1 MNLGLDGIFRP
12 GSFPGSAAFEKR
24 RVYLKISL
32 FDLWQPAGYPLR
44 LCMKIVV
51 CDPISPKGIALLQQ
65 RPEFQVTVLPKR
77 LAETELLSVVS
88 DAVAL
93 VVRSETKVTRKV
105 IESAP
110 KLRVVGRAGVG
121 VDNVDIQAATDHGT
135 VVMNTP
141 GGNTVTTA
149 ELTFAMLLSLA
160 RKVPQAHATMVAGK
174 WDRKLFQ
181 GTELAGK
188 TLGVLG
194 MGRIGTEVAK
204 RAIAFGMRV
213 IAYDPYLT
221 EDRARAIGAGF
232 ADSVDQVY
240 FAADFITVHMPVTSE
255 TRNMLNAAAFAKMK
269 PGVKIVNCAR
279 GEIIAGNDLI
289 AALDSGKVAGAA
301 LDVFAV
307 EPLPADHPF
316 RKHPNLI
323 LTPHLGAS
331 TEEAQEKCGI
341 EVAEVIAGYLLTG
354 EVRNAVNLPY
364 LDAKTY
370 EQVKPYLP
378 LGEALG
384 KLLAQLS
391 PSGADR
397 LYITY
402 GGHAQQLPNA
412 DPVTRSVLMG
422 FLSNGKLKDVNNV
435 NVRSA
440 AASVGLTVE
449 EKKSDEPVTFNEWVH
464 VQVFSG
470 QNKLISAG
478 GTFFGS
484 PNNPR
489 IVRLFSTP
497 VEIPISGTLL
507 MLNNKDR
514 PGIVGHLG
522 TLLAKYKVNIANMSL
537 SRDTAGGLALT
548 VLNLDSAPPAE
559 VLAELEKD
567 PDISNVKVIKL

>member
-1 MNLGLDGIFRP
+1 
-12 GSFPGSAAFEKR
+12 
-24 RVYLKISL
+24 
-32 FDLWQPAGYPLR
+32 
-44 LCMKIVV
+44 MKIII
-51 CDPISPKGIALLQQ
+51 CDPISPKGIALLQK
-65 RPEFQVTVLPKR
+65 RPEFQVVVLPKR
-77 LAETELLSVVS
+77 LPEAELIPLVA
-88 DAVAL
+88 DATAL
-93 VVRSETKVTRKV
+93 VVRSETKVTKA
-105 IESAP
+105 IIAAA
-110 KLRVVGRAGVG
+110 KQLRVVGRAGVG
-121 VDNVDIQAATDHGT
+121 VDNVDIDASTQNGV

-149 ELTFAMLLSLA
+149 ELTFTMLLSLA
-160 RKVPQAHATMVAGK
+160 RKVPQAAATMIAGK

-181 GTELAGK
+181 GVELQGK

-213 IAYDPYLT
+213 VAYDPYLT
-221 EDRARAIGAGF
+221 EDRAKAIGAEF
-232 ADSVDQVY
+232 APEVDNVY
-240 FAADFITVHMPVTSE
+240 READFITVHMPVTKE
-255 TRNMLNAAAFAKMK
+255 TKEMLNAAAFAKMK

-279 GEIIAGNDLI
+279 GEIISEADLI
-289 AALDSGKVAGAA
+289 AALESNKVAGAA

-307 EPLPADHPF
+307 EPLPADHPY
-316 RKHPNLI
+316 RKQPNLI

-364 LDAKTY
+364 LDAKTS

-391 PSGADR
+391 TGADK
-397 LYITY
+397 LHITY
-402 GGHAQQLPNA
+402 GGNA
-412 DPVTRSVLMG
+412 KNLTNIDPVTRAIIRG
-422 FLSNGKLKDVNNV
+422 FLSTSNLNDVNNV
-435 NVRSA
+435 NVRSVA
-440 AASVGLTVE
+440 QSIGITVE

-464 VQVFSG
+464 VQAFKG
-470 QNKLISAG
+470 AEKLISAG

-489 IVRLFSTP
+489 IVRLFSQS
-497 VEIPISGTLL
+497 VEIPVKGTLL
-507 MLNNKDR
+507 LLNNADK

-522 TLLAKYKVNIANMSL
+522 TLLGKHKVNIASMSL
-537 SRDTAGGLALT
+537 GRDQVGGKALT
-548 VLNLDSAPPAE
+548 VLSLDSAPPTALLE
-559 VLAELEKD
+559 ELKKD
-567 PDISNVKVIKL
+567 TDISNVKVVTL

>member
-1 MNLGLDGIFRP
+1 M
-12 GSFPGSAAFEKR
+12 
-24 RVYLKISL
+24 Y
-32 FDLWQPAGYPLR
+32 
-44 LCMKIVV
+44 MKIIV

-65 RPEFQVTVLPKR
+65 RPEFNVVVLPKR
-77 LAETELLSVVS
+77 LPEAELLPLVA
-88 DAVAL
+88 DATAL

-105 IESAP
+105 IEAA
-110 KLRVVGRAGVG
+110 KQLRVVGRAGVG
-121 VDNVDIQAATDHGT
+121 VDNVDIEAATQHGT

-149 ELTFAMLLSLA
+149 ELTFTMLLSLA
-160 RKVPQAHATMVAGK
+160 RKVPQAAATMVAGK

-181 GTELAGK
+181 GVELQGK

-221 EDRARAIGAGF
+221 EDRAKAIGAEF
-232 ADSVDQVY
+232 AGEVDHVY
-240 FAADFITVHMPVTSE
+240 READFITVHMPVTKE
-255 TRNMLNAAAFAKMK
+255 TKEMLNAAAFAKMK

-279 GEIIAGNDLI
+279 GEIIAEADLL
-289 AALDSGKVAGAA
+289 AALESNKVAGAA

-307 EPLPADHPF
+307 EPLPADHPY
-316 RKHPNLI
+316 RKQPNLI

-331 TEEAQEKCGI
+331 TNEAQEKCGI

-370 EQVKPYLP
+370 ELVKPYLP

-384 KLLAQLS
+384 KLLAQLTPAS
-391 PSGADR
+391 ADR
-397 LYITY
+397 LHLTY
-402 GGHAQQLPNA
+402 GGNARKLPNI
-412 DPVTRSVLMG
+412 DPVTRAVLRG
-422 FLSNGKLKDVNNV
+422 FLSTSNLKDVNNV
-435 NVRSA
+435 NVRSVA
-440 AASVGLTVE
+440 QSIGITVE
-449 EKKSDEPVTFNEWVH
+449 EKKSDEPVTFNEWLH
-464 VQVFSG
+464 VQVFSNG
-470 QNKLISAG
+470 KKLISAG

-489 IVRLFSTP
+489 IVRLFSQS
-497 VEIPISGTLL
+497 VEIPITGTLL
-507 MLNNKDR
+507 LLNNSDK

-522 TLLAKYKVNIANMSL
+522 TLLGRHKVNIASMSL
-537 SRDTAGGLALT
+537 GRDTAGGLALT
-548 VLNLDSAPPAE
+548 VLSLDSAPPQA
-559 VLAELEKD
+559 VLDELKKD
-567 PDISNVKVIKL
+567 HDISNVKVVSL

>member
-1 MNLGLDGIFRP
+1 
-12 GSFPGSAAFEKR
+12 
-24 RVYLKISL
+24 
-32 FDLWQPAGYPLR
+32 
-44 LCMKIVV
+44 MKIVV

-65 RPEFQVTVLPKR
+65 RPEFNVVVLPKR
-77 LAETELLSVVS
+77 LPEAELLPIVA
-88 DAVAL
+88 DATAL
-93 VVRSETKVTRKV
+93 VVRSETKVTKKV
-105 IESAP
+105 IEAA
-110 KLRVVGRAGVG
+110 KQLRVVGRAGVG
-121 VDNVDIQAATDHGT
+121 VDNVDIEAATQHGT

-149 ELTFAMLLSLA
+149 ELTFTMLLSLA
-160 RKVPQAHATMVAGK
+160 RKVPQAAATMIAGK

-181 GTELAGK
+181 GVELQGK
-188 TLGVLG
+188 TLGILG

-213 IAYDPYLT
+213 VAYDPYLT
-221 EDRARAIGAGF
+221 EDRAKAIGAEF
-232 ADSVDQVY
+232 APEGDYVY
-240 FAADFITVHMPVTSE
+240 READFITVHMPVTKE
-255 TRNMLNAAAFAKMK
+255 TKEMLNAAAFAKMK

-279 GEIIAGNDLI
+279 GEIVSETDLI
-289 AALDSGKVAGAA
+289 TALESGKVAGAA

-307 EPLPADHPF
+307 EPLPADHPY
-316 RKHPNLI
+316 RKQANLI

-384 KLLAQLS
+384 KLLAQLT
-391 PSGADR
+391 PATADR
-397 LYITY
+397 LHITY
-402 GGHAQQLPNA
+402 GGNARLLPNT
-412 DPVTRSVLMG
+412 DPVTRAVLRG
-422 FLSNGKLKDVNNV
+422 FMSTTNLKDVNNV
-435 NVRSA
+435 NVRSVA
-440 AASVGLTVE
+440 QSIGITVE

-464 VQVFSG
+464 VQIFSG
-470 QNKLISAG
+470 AKKLVSAG

-489 IVRLFSTP
+489 IVRLFSQP

-507 MLNNKDR
+507 LLNNKDR
-514 PGIVGHLG
+514 PGIVGYLG
-522 TLLAKYKVNIANMSL
+522 TLLGKHKVNIASMSL
-537 SRDTAGGLALT
+537 GRDTAGGSALT
-548 VLNLDSAPPAE
+548 VLSLDSAPSNAM
-559 VLAELEKD
+559 LDELQND
-567 PDISNVKVIKL
+567 PDISNVKVVKL

>member
-1 MNLGLDGIFRP
+1 
-12 GSFPGSAAFEKR
+12 
-24 RVYLKISL
+24 
-32 FDLWQPAGYPLR
+32 
-44 LCMKIVV
+44 MKIIV

-65 RPEFQVTVLPKR
+65 RPEFNVVVLPKR
-77 LAETELLSVVS
+77 LSEAELLPVVA
-88 DAVAL
+88 DATAL
-93 VVRSETKVTRKV
+93 VVRSETKVTKKV
-105 IESAP
+105 IEAA
-110 KLRVVGRAGVG
+110 KQLRVVGRAGVG
-121 VDNVDIQAATDHGT
+121 VDNVDIEAATQHGT

-149 ELTFAMLLSLA
+149 ELTFTMLLSLA

-181 GTELAGK
+181 GVELQGK

-204 RAIAFGMRV
+204 RALAFGMRV

-221 EDRARAIGAGF
+221 EERAKAIGAEF
-232 ADSVDQVY
+232 APEVDHVY
-240 FAADFITVHMPVTSE
+240 READFITVHMPVTKE
-255 TRNMLNAAAFAKMK
+255 TKEMLNAAAFAKMK
-269 PGVKIVNCAR
+269 PGVRIVNCAR
-279 GEIIAGNDLI
+279 GEIISETDLL
-289 AALDSGKVAGAA
+289 AALESNKVAGAA

-307 EPLPADHPF
+307 EPLAADHPY
-316 RKHPNLI
+316 RKQPNLI

-384 KLLAQLS
+384 KLLTQLT
-391 PSGADR
+391 PANADR
-397 LYITY
+397 LHITY
-402 GGHAQQLPNA
+402 GGHARQLPNI
-412 DPVTRSVLMG
+412 DPVSRAILRG
-422 FLSNGKLKDVNNV
+422 FLSTSNMKDINNI
-435 NVRSA
+435 NVRSVA
-440 AASVGLTVE
+440 QSIGLTVE
-449 EKKSDEPVTFNEWVH
+449 EKRSDEPVTFNEWVH
-464 VQVFSG
+464 VQVFG
-470 QNKLISAG
+470 GGKKLISAG

-489 IVRLFSTP
+489 IVRLYSQS
-497 VEIPISGTLL
+497 VEIPVTGTLL
-507 MLNNKDR
+507 LLNNSDK

-522 TLLAKYKVNIANMSL
+522 TLLGRNNVNIASMSL
-537 SRDTAGGLALT
+537 GRDTAGGMALT
-548 VLNLDSAPPAE
+548 VLSLDTVPSQA
-559 VLAELEKD
+559 VLDELKKD
-567 PDISNVKVIKL
+567 HDISNVKVVTL

>member
-1 MNLGLDGIFRP
+1 
-12 GSFPGSAAFEKR
+12 
-24 RVYLKISL
+24 
-32 FDLWQPAGYPLR
+32 
-44 LCMKIVV
+44 MKIVV

-77 LAETELLSVVS
+77 LTEAELLPIVS
-88 DAVAL
+88 DAAAL

-105 IESAP
+105 IEAAP

-149 ELTFAMLLSLA
+149 ELTFTMLLSLA

-181 GTELAGK
+181 GVELAGK
-188 TLGVLG
+188 TLGILG

-204 RAIAFGMRV
+204 RAIAFGMKV
-213 IAYDPYLT
+213 VAYDPYLT
-221 EDRARAIGAGF
+221 EDRARAIGAAF
-232 ADSVDQVY
+232 ADSLDQVY
-240 FAADFITVHMPVTSE
+240 FASDFITVHMPVTPE
-255 TRNMLNAAAFAKMK
+255 TRSMLNTAAFTKMK

-279 GEIIAGNDLI
+279 GEIIAENDLI
-289 AALDSGKVAGAA
+289 AALESGKVAGAA
-301 LDVFAV
+301 LDVFSV
-307 EPLPADHPF
+307 EPLAADHPF

-384 KLLAQLS
+384 KLVAQLS
-391 PSGADR
+391 PAGADR
-397 LYITY
+397 IYITY
-402 GGHAQQLPNA
+402 GGQAKELPNA

-464 VQVFSG
+464 VQLFSG
-470 QNKLISAG
+470 DKKLISAG

-514 PGIVGHLG
+514 PGIVGYLG

-548 VLNLDSAPPAE
+548 VLNLDSVPPE
-559 VLAELEKD
+559 DVLTELGKD
-567 PDISNVKVIKL
+567 ADISNVKVIKL

>member
-1 MNLGLDGIFRP
+1 
-12 GSFPGSAAFEKR
+12 
-24 RVYLKISL
+24 
-32 FDLWQPAGYPLR
+32 
-44 LCMKIVV
+44 MKIVV
-51 CDPISPKGIALLQQ
+51 CDPISTKGIALLQQ
-65 RPEFQVTVLPKR
+65 RPEFQVVVLPKR
-77 LAETELLSVVS
+77 LTEAELLPMVA

-105 IESAP
+105 IEAAP

-121 VDNVDIQAATDHGT
+121 VDNVDIEAATQHGT

-149 ELTFAMLLSLA
+149 ELSFAMLLSLA
-160 RKVPQAHATMVAGK
+160 RKVPQACASMTAGK

-181 GTELAGK
+181 GAELLGK

-194 MGRIGTEVAK
+194 MGRIGTEVSK
-204 RAIAFGMRV
+204 RALAFGMRV

-221 EDRARAIGAGF
+221 EDRAKAVGAEF
-232 ADSVDQVY
+232 ADSVDAVY
-240 FAADFITVHMPVTSE
+240 RAADFITVHMPVTPE
-255 TRNMLNAAAFAKMK
+255 TKHMLNAAAFAKMK
-269 PGVKIVNCAR
+269 PGVRLVNCAR
-279 GEIIAGNDLI
+279 GEIIVENDLI
-289 AALDSGKVAGAA
+289 AALESGKIAGAA
-301 LDVFAV
+301 LDVFAT

-316 RKHPNLI
+316 RKQPNLI

-384 KLLAQLS
+384 KLLAQLA
-391 PSGADR
+391 PANADR

-402 GGHAQQLPNA
+402 GGNARLLPNT
-412 DPVTRSVLMG
+412 DPVTRAILRG
-422 FLSNGKLKDVNNV
+422 FLTGSNLKDVNNV
-435 NVRSA
+435 NVRAA
-440 AASVGLTVE
+440 AASIGITVE

-464 VQVFSG
+464 VQVFSHG
-470 QNKLISAG
+470 QKLISAG

-489 IVRLFSTP
+489 IVRLYSAP
-497 VEIPISGTLL
+497 VEIPVSGTLL
-507 MLNNKDR
+507 LLNNKDR
-514 PGIVGHLG
+514 PGIVGYLG
-522 TLLAKYKVNIANMSL
+522 TLLGKHKVNIASMSL
-537 SRDTAGGLALT
+537 GRDTAGGRALT
-548 VLNLDSAPPAE
+548 VLNLDSVPPGP
-559 VLAELEKD
+559 LLDELQKD
-567 PDISNVKVIKL
+567 PDISNVKVVQL

>member
-1 MNLGLDGIFRP
+1 
-12 GSFPGSAAFEKR
+12 
-24 RVYLKISL
+24 
-32 FDLWQPAGYPLR
+32 
-44 LCMKIVV
+44 MKIVV

-65 RPEFQVTVLPKR
+65 RPEFQVVVLPKR
-77 LAETELLSVVS
+77 LPEAELLPLVA

-93 VVRSETKVTRKV
+93 VVRSETKVTKKI
-105 IESAP
+105 IEAAP
-110 KLRVVGRAGVG
+110 KLKVVGRAGVG
-121 VDNVDIQAATDHGT
+121 VDNVDIEAATQHGT

-141 GGNTVTTA
+141 GGNTITTA
-149 ELTFAMLLSLA
+149 ELTFTMILSLA
-160 RKVPQAHATMVAGK
+160 RKVPQAAATMIAGK

-181 GTELAGK
+181 GVELAGK

-221 EDRARAIGAGF
+221 EERAKAIGAEF
-232 ADSVDQVY
+232 AESLDNVY
-240 FAADFITVHMPVTSE
+240 READFITVHMPVTPE
-255 TRNMLNAAAFAKMK
+255 TKEMLNAAAFSKMK

-279 GEIIAGNDLI
+279 GEIISETDLI
-289 AALDSGKVAGAA
+289 AALESGKVAGAA

-307 EPLPADHPF
+307 EPLPADHPY
-316 RKHPNLI
+316 RKQPNLI

-378 LGEALG
+378 LGEVLG

-391 PSGADR
+391 PENADR
-397 LYITY
+397 IYITY
-402 GGHAQQLPNA
+402 GGHARQLPNI
-412 DPVTRSVLMG
+412 DPVTRAVLQG
-422 FLSNGKLKDVNNV
+422 FLANRNLKDLNNV
-435 NVRSA
+435 NVRTVAQSI
-440 AASVGLTVE
+440 GITVE

-464 VQVFSG
+464 VQLFSG
-470 QNKLISAG
+470 AKKLISAG

-489 IVRLFSTP
+489 IVRLFGSA
-497 VEIPISGTLL
+497 VEIPVSGTLL
-507 MLNNKDR
+507 FLNNKDR
-514 PGIVGHLG
+514 PGIVGYLG
-522 TLLAKYKVNIANMSL
+522 TLLGKHKVNIASMSL
-537 SRDTAGGLALT
+537 GRDIAGGSALT
-548 VLNLDSAPPAE
+548 VLTLDSAPSSALLE
-559 VLAELEKD
+559 ELQKD
-567 PDISNVKVIKL
+567 ADISNVKVVKL

>member
-1 MNLGLDGIFRP
+1 
-12 GSFPGSAAFEKR
+12 
-24 RVYLKISL
+24 
-32 FDLWQPAGYPLR
+32 
-44 LCMKIVV
+44 MKIVV

-65 RPEFQVTVLPKR
+65 RPEFQVVVLPKR
-77 LAETELLSVVS
+77 LPEAELLPLVA
-88 DAVAL
+88 DAAAL

-105 IESAP
+105 IEAAP

-121 VDNVDIQAATDHGT
+121 VDNVDIEAATQHGT

-149 ELTFAMLLSLA
+149 ELSFAMLLALA

-181 GTELAGK
+181 GIELAGK

-221 EDRARAIGAGF
+221 EERAKAIGAEF
-232 ADSVDQVY
+232 ASNVDQVY
-240 FAADFITVHMPVTSE
+240 LAADFITVHMPVTPE
-255 TRNMLNAAAFAKMK
+255 TKHMLNTAAFAKMK
-269 PGVKIVNCAR
+269 PGVRIVNCAR
-279 GEIIAGNDLI
+279 GEIIDENDLV
-289 AALDSGKVAGAA
+289 AALESGKVGGAA

-307 EPLPADHPF
+307 EPLAADHPF
-316 RKHPNLI
+316 RKQPNLI

-384 KLLAQLS
+384 KLLAQLT
-391 PSGADR
+391 PPGADR
-397 LYITY
+397 IYVTY
-402 GGHAQQLPNA
+402 GGHAQKLPNI
-412 DPVTRSVLMG
+412 DPVTRAVLMG
-422 FLSNGKLKDVNNV
+422 FLSKSNIKDVNNV
-435 NVRSA
+435 NVRSVA
-440 AASVGLTVE
+440 QSLGITVE
-449 EKKSDEPVTFNEWVH
+449 EKKSDEPVSFNEWLH
-464 VQVFSG
+464 VQVFANG
-470 QNKLISAG
+470 KKLTSAG

-484 PNNPR
+484 VNNPR
-489 IVRLFSTP
+489 IVRLSSMP
-497 VEIPISGTLL
+497 VEIPTSGTLL
-507 MLNNKDR
+507 FLTNKDR
-514 PGIVGHLG
+514 PGIVGYLG
-522 TLLAKYKVNIANMSL
+522 TLLGKHKVNIAIMSL
-537 SRDTAGGLALT
+537 GRDTVGGNALT
-548 VLNLDSAPPAE
+548 VLTLDSEPSAA
-559 VLAELEKD
+559 VLEELQKD
-567 PDISNVKVIKL
+567 HDITNVKVVKL

>member
-1 MNLGLDGIFRP
+1 
-12 GSFPGSAAFEKR
+12 
-24 RVYLKISL
+24 
-32 FDLWQPAGYPLR
+32 
-44 LCMKIVV
+44 MKIII
-51 CDPISPKGIALLQQ
+51 CDPISPKGIVLLQQ
-65 RPEFQVTVLPKR
+65 RPEFNVVVLPKR
-77 LAETELLSVVS
+77 LPEAELIPLVA

-93 VVRSETKVTRKV
+93 VVRSETKVTKKI
-105 IESAP
+105 IEAA
-110 KLRVVGRAGVG
+110 KQLRVVGRAGVG
-121 VDNVDIQAATDHGT
+121 VDNVDIEAATQNGT

-149 ELTFAMLLSLA
+149 ELSFTMLLSLA

-181 GTELAGK
+181 GVELQGK

-213 IAYDPYLT
+213 VAYDPYLT
-221 EDRARAIGAGF
+221 EDRAKAIGAEF
-232 ADSVDQVY
+232 AAEVDDVY
-240 FAADFITVHMPVTSE
+240 READFITVHMPVTKE
-255 TRNMLNAAAFAKMK
+255 TKEMLNAVAFAKMK

-279 GEIIAGNDLI
+279 GEIISEADLI
-289 AALDSGKVAGAA
+289 AALESGKVAGAA

-307 EPLPADHPF
+307 EPLPADHPY
-316 RKHPNLI
+316 RKQPNLI

-384 KLLAQLS
+384 KLLAQLTPAS
-391 PSGADR
+391 ADC
-397 LYITY
+397 LHITY
-402 GGHAQQLPNA
+402 GGNARQLPNI
-412 DPVTRSVLMG
+412 DPVTRAILRG
-422 FLSNGKLKDVNNV
+422 FLSTSNLKDVNNV
-435 NVRSA
+435 NVRTVAQSI
-440 AASVGLTVE
+440 GITVE

-464 VQVFSG
+464 VQLFSG
-470 QNKLISAG
+470 AKKLISAG

-489 IVRLFSTP
+489 IVRLFSQA
-497 VEIPISGTLL
+497 VEIPVSGTLL
-507 MLNNKDR
+507 LLNNKDR
-514 PGIVGHLG
+514 PGIVGYLG
-522 TLLAKYKVNIANMSL
+522 TLLSKHNVNIASMSL
-537 SRDTAGGLALT
+537 GRDSAGGRALT
-548 VLNLDSAPPAE
+548 VLSLDSEPPLA
-559 VLAELEKD
+559 VLDELKKD
-567 PDISNVKVIKL
+567 ADISNVKVITL